1 MKLRMCGIRNNEGG
15 GIHFGSFV
23 DALKRVACLRDAV
36 EEINVLDNDALAAAL
51 ATSSSSDV
59 NVWFFPHSWLER
71 FKGTHV
77 VWAIFETDKPPK
89 IMEFILR
96 HNADVVWTPS
106 AWGRDVLVANGLP
119 AETIDIIPE
128 GVQTRV
134 FNPYLRGRIDKSRQP
149 LRFLSIGKFDGRKS
163 YRELLEAFKSVFM
176 NSTQVELG
184 IKADWFLMPSRTKEV
199 ARLVTSFG
207 LSNVRLYAGDWSP
220 EQLAALYCY
229 SDAFVLP
236 TKAEAWGLPLL
247 EAAATGLPI
256 ITTYYSG
263 QTEFLQH
270 IQSSVLK
277 IDFSLERVAD
287 PEFRHLLGVAE
298 HDDIGRWAQPS
309 VASIADCM
317 KALQRDRDHYASR
330 ARENSFVVMEKFS
343 WEAAAN
349 KALRVLDERK
359 LLSDDLFLNTY
370 VTPQPYRLH
379 PMEPSQVH
387 QGDIAKHMPR
397 TNLARN
403 APCFCGSG
411 KKYKHCHGKLA

>member
-1 MKLRMCGIRNNEGG
+1 MKLRIFGIRNNEGG

-23 DALKRVACLRDAV
+23 DALKQVVCLRDAV
-36 EEINVLDNDALAAAL
+36 EEINVLDKDALAAAL
-51 ATSSSSDV
+51 ATSRSSDI
-59 NVWFFPHSWLER
+59 NVWFFTLAWSQR

-77 VWAIFETDKPPK
+77 VWAIFETDEPPK
-89 IMEFILR
+89 MISYLR
-96 HNADVVWTPS
+96 DNAHVIWTPS

-119 AETIDIIPE
+119 AETIDIVPE

-134 FNPYLRGRIDKSRQP
+134 FNPHMRGRIDRSGQP
-149 LRFLSIGKFDGRKS
+149 LRLLSIGKFEERKS
-163 YRELLEAFKSVFM
+163 YRELLEAFKDAFN

-184 IKADWFLMPSRTKEV
+184 IKADWFLTPSATNELPS
-199 ARLVTSFG
+199 LVSSFG
-207 LSNVRLYAGDWSP
+207 LSNVRLYGGNWSSERLAG
-220 EQLAALYCY
+220 LYSY
-229 SDAFVLP
+229 SDAFVSP

-256 ITTYYSG
+256 ITTFYSG

-287 PEFRHLLGVAE
+287 LDYRRNWGVAE
-298 HDDIGRWAQPS
+298 HDDLGRWAQPS
-309 VASIADCM
+309 VTSIADCM
-317 KALQRDRDHYASR
+317 RALHQDRDRYASH

-343 WEAAAN
+343 WEAAVN
-349 KALRVLDERK
+349 RALRVLDERK
-359 LLSDDLFLNTY
+359 LLSDDLNAY
-370 VTPQPYRLH
+370 VAPQPYCFY
-379 PMEPSQVH
+379 PMEPSQAH
-387 QGDIAKHMPR
+387 QANIALR

-411 KKYKHCHGKLA
+411 KRYKHCHGRLA

>member
-1 MKLRMCGIRNNEGG
+1 M
-15 GIHFGSFV
+15 
-23 DALKRVACLRDAV
+23 
-36 EEINVLDNDALAAAL
+36 
-51 ATSSSSDV
+51 
-59 NVWFFPHSWLER
+59 
-71 FKGTHV
+71 
-77 VWAIFETDKPPK
+77 
-89 IMEFILR
+89 
-96 HNADVVWTPS
+96 
-106 AWGRDVLVANGLP
+106 
-119 AETIDIIPE
+119 
-128 GVQTRV
+128 
-134 FNPYLRGRIDKSRQP
+134 RGRIDRSGQP
-149 LRFLSIGKFDGRKS
+149 LRLLSIGKFEERKS
-163 YRELLEAFKSVFM
+163 YRELLEAFKDAFN

-184 IKADWFLMPSRTKEV
+184 IKADWFLTPSATNELPS
-199 ARLVTSFG
+199 LVSSFG
-207 LSNVRLYAGDWSP
+207 LSNVRLYGGNWSSERLAG
-220 EQLAALYCY
+220 LYSY
-229 SDAFVLP
+229 SDAFVSP

-256 ITTYYSG
+256 ITTFYSG

-287 PEFRHLLGVAE
+287 LNFRRDWGAAE
-298 HDDIGRWAQPS
+298 HDDLGRWAQPS
-309 VASIADCM
+309 VSSIADCM
-317 KALQRDRDHYASR
+317 RALHRDRDRYASR
-330 ARENSFVVMEKFS
+330 GRENSFVVMEKFS

-349 KALRVLDERK
+349 KAPRVLDERK